1 MKRIILVSVQ
11 ISVLFIVWTA
21 ARAQD
26 DAPQTIPRG
35 SEAIRSSA
43 TTADSPDGQEQKP
56 SHWMERKMR
65 LSKAAFE
72 GIAKGDFDQI
82 RSSARDMKVL
92 SRAEHFV
99 RSKPESYR
107 IQLKLFRFANDELM
121 KSAQSKNIESATLA
135 FNQLTVSCVNCHKI
149 IRAAN

>member
-11 ISVLFIVWTA
+11 TLVLLIVWTS

-26 DAPQTIPRG
+26 ATLQTATEGGKTIAASDAG
-35 SEAIRSSA
+35 SN
-43 TTADSPDGQEQKP
+43 SPDTQKPKP

-65 LSKAAFE
+65 LSKEAFE

-121 KSAQSKNIESATLA
+121 KAAQSKNIESATLA

-149 IRAAN
+149 IRGAK